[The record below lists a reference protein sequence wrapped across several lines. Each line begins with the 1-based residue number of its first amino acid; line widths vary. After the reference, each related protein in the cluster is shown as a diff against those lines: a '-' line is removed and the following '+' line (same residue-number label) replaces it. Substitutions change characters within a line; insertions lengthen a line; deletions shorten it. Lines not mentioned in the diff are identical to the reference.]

1 MALATTTLSTA
12 LTGEGPLAETSIV
25 VASATSIAAGRIIRV
40 GGVGGETMKVAKS
53 YTVGSTTV
61 PVLRGWDG
69 TYPMTWPASVNIVH
83 GEPSDFASNA
93 VGSLVALPKYSTV
106 TAAQY
111 SASGAIASGLA
122 MTTYVQ
128 LIGTSAL
135 TMTLALPTK
144 DQDGQILHIHGNAK
158 SQSTVATTTA
168 GFANAG
174 ASYDT
179 YTFQNAGDVGFT
191 VMAVNGFWNVLD
203 TPITGTSTA
212 FSIAIG

>member
-1 MALATTTLSTA
+1 MTLATTTLSTA

-25 VASATSIAAGRIIRV
+25 VASATSMAAGRIIRM
-40 GGVGGETMKVAKS
+40 GGVGGERMLVAKA

-61 PVLRGWDG
+61 PVIRGWDG
-69 TYPMTWPASVNIVH
+69 SVPKTWPASANVVH
-83 GEPSDFASNA
+83 GEPSDFASNP
-93 VGSLVALPKYSTV
+93 VGSTTSISNFSTV
-106 TAAQY
+106 TAKQY
-111 SASGAIASGLA
+111 SASGAITFGDAA
-122 MTTYVQ
+122 ITYVQ
-128 LIGTSAL
+128 LIGTSTL

-144 DQDGQILHIHGNAK
+144 DQDGQVLHVHGNAK

-179 YTFQNAGDVGFT
+179 YTFQNAGDVGFS
-191 VMAVNGFWNVLD
+191 VMAVNGFWNVLN

-212 FSIAIG
+212 FSIAIA